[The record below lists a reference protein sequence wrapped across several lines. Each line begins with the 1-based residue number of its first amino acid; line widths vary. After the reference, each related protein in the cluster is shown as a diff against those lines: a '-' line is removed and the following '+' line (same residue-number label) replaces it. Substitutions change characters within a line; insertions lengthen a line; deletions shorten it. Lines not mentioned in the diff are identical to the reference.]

1 MGLQERGAVR
11 LWFNPIV
18 VIIAAGMVVS
28 WFIQK
33 WLEKSIFENQTL
45 TIVLL
50 AVVTGT
56 ILIAL
61 LVIWHIRN
69 RHRERE
75 GSENGEIS

>member
-1 MGLQERGAVR
+1 MGSRERGSVK

-18 VIIAAGMVVS
+18 AIIAAGMMIT

-33 WLEKSIFENQTL
+33 WLEKTIFENQTL

-50 AVVTGT
+50 AVVTGI

-61 LVIWHIRN
+61 LVIWHLRN